1 MSDRQKPT
9 KEEVEDVFFALR
21 TFHSKGVWYGVA
33 SETIIKVL
41 DYWNGIERDDV
52 QESTPWH
59 SNGETKG
66 EWLDRQ
72 FEKYAFLERERNDTC
87 TTPSFEELRRL
98 IEEIEQ
104 KRKETT
110 MNKNQQQMRTQIEN
124 LHEVIRGEWPSD
136 EAEELIAACK
146 AGAVPSYEELE
157 QLVLK
162 WSHDRGIIANGKA
175 ASQLFKTMSELG
187 ELADAFAKGDHEE
200 VKDAVG
206 DTIVCLI
213 NFCALSGI
221 NLVQCLAG
229 AYDTI
234 KDRKGYLN
242 EHGIF
247 IKDVPTDNCCGPW
260 D

>member
-1 MSDRQKPT
+1 
-9 KEEVEDVFFALR
+9 
-21 TFHSKGVWYGVA
+21 
-33 SETIIKVL
+33 
-41 DYWNGIERDDV
+41 
-52 QESTPWH
+52 
-59 SNGETKG
+59 
-66 EWLDRQ
+66 
-72 FEKYAFLERERNDTC
+72 
-87 TTPSFEELRRL
+87 
-98 IEEIEQ
+98 
-104 KRKETT
+104 
-110 MNKNQQQMRTQIEN
+110 MRTQIEN
-124 LHEVIRGEWPSD
+124 LHEVIRGEWPD
-136 EAEELIAACK
+136 DQAEEIIASCK
-146 AGAVPSYEELE
+146 VGIVPTYEDFE

-162 WSHDRGIIANGKA
+162 WSTERGIIANGKA

-247 IKDVPTDNCCGPW
+247 IKDVPADNCCGPW